1 MFYVTDAVTKN
12 RVAISPTHVVAVFK
26 IPEVDAQGNK
36 QEMAGHTGINLVNGS
51 IVCQE
56 EDYAVVAEINNSQ
69 GVVTWNE
76 GNLELDKA

>member
-1 MFYVTDAVTKN
+1 MKPKNLNLDNNMFYVTDAITKN

-51 IVCQE
+51 IVCEE
-56 EDYAVVAEINNSQ
+56 EDYAVVAEINNS
-69 GVVTWNE
+69 
-76 GNLELDKA
+76 KA